1 MRQLDGRVAA
11 ITGAGSGIGRAT
23 ALALA
28 DAGCALALSD
38 VDEAGLAETV
48 RLAEGRLAAGRKV
61 TQHTVDVAD
70 KARMAEWADAAAAE
84 HDGINIV
91 INNAGV
97 ALSQTVEEMSLED
110 VEWLF
115 GINWWGVVY
124 GTRFFLP
131 HLRKAGEGHIVNL
144 SSLFGLIGVPTQS
157 AYCAAKFAVRGFTE
171 TLRIELADSPIGVTC
186 VHPGGIATEIAR
198 RARFSQG
205 IGGKGRDEAVATF
218 DKIARTSPE
227 KAAADIVAGIRKGKG
242 RVVIGADAKF
252 LQLLPRLMPMRYVG
266 LVDRILKMA

>member
-48 RLAEGRLAAGRKV
+48 RLAEGRAAAGRRI

-84 HDGINIV
+84 HDGVNIV

-97 ALSQTVEEMSLED
+97 ALSQTVEDMAIED

-131 HLRKAGEGHIVNL
+131 HLRKADEGHIVNL

-205 IGGKGRDEAVATF
+205 IGGKGRDEAVETF

>member
-28 DAGCALALSD
+28 DAGCALALAD
-38 VDEAGLAETV
+38 VDAAGLAETV
-48 RLAEGRLAAGRKV
+48 RLAEGRVAAGRKV
-61 TQHTVDVAD
+61 TQHVVDVAD

-84 HDGINIV
+84 HDGVNIV
-91 INNAGV
+91 VNNAGV
-97 ALSQTVEEMSLED
+97 ALSQTVEDMDIAD

-131 HLRKAGEGHIVNL
+131 HLRKADEGHIVNL

-205 IGGKGRDEAVATF
+205 IGGKGRDEAVETF

-227 KAAADIVAGIRKGKG
+227 KAAADIVKGIRRSKG
-242 RVVIGADAKF
+242 RVVIGADAKC

>member
-1 MRQLDGRVAA
+1 MKELNGRVAA

-38 VDEAGLAETV
+38 VDADGLAETV
-48 RLAEGRLAAGRKV
+48 RQAEARAGNDRRI
-61 TQHTVDVAD
+61 TQHRVDVAD
-70 KARMAEWADAAAAE
+70 KAQMAEWADTAAVE
-84 HDGINIV
+84 HGGVNIV

-97 ALSQTVEEMSLED
+97 ALSQTIEHLALED

-124 GTRFFLP
+124 GTHYFMP
-131 HLRKAGEGHIVNL
+131 HLQRAREGHIVNL

-171 TLRIELADSPIGVTC
+171 TLRIELTGSHIGVTC

-205 IGGKGRDEAVATF
+205 IGGKARDEAVDTF
-218 DKIARTSPE
+218 DRIARTSPE
-227 KAAADIVAGIRKGKG
+227 KAAAAIVKGIRKGRG
-242 RVVIGADAKF
+242 RVVIGPDAKF
-252 LQLLPRLMPMRYVG
+252 LQILPRLMPMRYVG
-266 LVDRILKMA
+266 LVERILRMA